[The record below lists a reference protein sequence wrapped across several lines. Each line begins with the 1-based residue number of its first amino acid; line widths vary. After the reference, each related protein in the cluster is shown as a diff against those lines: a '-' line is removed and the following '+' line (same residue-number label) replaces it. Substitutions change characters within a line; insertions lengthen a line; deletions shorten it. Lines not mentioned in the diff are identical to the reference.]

1 MEIIKNNIFWVVFFG
16 VMILI
21 SVIRIISRKPYY
33 LRSMYQNSLEMNKV
47 ENVKQLLP
55 TVMEKA
61 GIKNVN
67 YHQEENKFT
76 GIVGF
81 SMESWSEYVEIKVNN
96 SDEKL
101 NLDFKSVCAFPF
113 QIFDWGKNKNNFKKF
128 KKELFKVI

>member
-1 MEIIKNNIFWVVFFG
+1 MEIMKNNIFWVVFFG

-21 SVIRIISRKPYY
+21 SLIRIISRKPYY
-33 LRSMYQNSLEMNKV
+33 LRSMYQKSLEMNKV

-76 GIVGF
+76 GVIGF